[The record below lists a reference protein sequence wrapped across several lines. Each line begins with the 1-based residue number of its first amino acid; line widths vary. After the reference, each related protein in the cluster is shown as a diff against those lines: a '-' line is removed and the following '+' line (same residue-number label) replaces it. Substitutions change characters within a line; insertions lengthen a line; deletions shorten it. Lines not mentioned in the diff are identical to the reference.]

1 MTIAQADQWFD
12 NPVTGQRTRIVT
24 FPHDNGGRRFALEYV
39 FRPRSG
45 RDALPRHVHPTSTET
60 FEILAGRAAY
70 EVGGRS
76 GAATA
81 GETIVM
87 PANVAHSHP
96 WSDSDEPLHVRHVND
111 ANPADEQTMTAAV
124 QAVVT
129 ILGLA
134 NAGRVNSRGA
144 PGRFQ
149 LIVLANA
156 TIPGTYLA
164 DIPRPIQR
172 GAFGVL
178 AAIGR
183 AWGLRTGYPAYGVV
197 TPSGINFG

>member
-1 MTIAQADQWFD
+1 VTIAQADQWFD
-12 NPVTGQRTRIVT
+12 NPLTGQRTRVIT
-24 FPHDNGGRRFALEYV
+24 FPHENGGRRFALEYV

-45 RDALPRHVHPTSTET
+45 RNALPRHVHPTSTET
-60 FEILAGRAAY
+60 FEIVSGRAAY
-70 EVGGRS
+70 EVGGS
-76 GAATA
+76 AATAMA

-111 ANPADEQTMTAAV
+111 ADPADERSMTAAV

-144 PGRFQ
+144 PGWLQ

-164 DIPRPIQR
+164 DIPRPIQ
-172 GAFGVL
+172 GAAFGLLSFV
-178 AAIGR
+178 GR
-183 AWGLRTGYPAYGVV
+183 AAGLRTAYPAYGVV
-197 TPSGINFG
+197 TANGIHFG